1 MIYEHFRVTG
11 THEAVLCQTGLFSVS
26 LQGDDVQDFDTR

>member
-11 THEAVLCQTGLFSVS
+11 AHGAVLDLTDLLSVS
-26 LQGDDVQDFDTR
+26 LQRDAKI